1 MEGEIVRGR
10 EGGRERMTEG
20 GSLLSY
26 MHPSLCFT
34 LQLLLDRS
42 ET

>member
-10 EGGRERMTEG
+10 EGGRERENDRG
-20 GSLLSY
+20 GSLLSC

-34 LQLLLDRS
+34 LQLLL